1 MKQKKTSLSMQGNT
15 SSKKNKAITY
25 ETPLRQDA
33 FIVTDEEKVKQITK
47 HVEGIMSILGLDLS
61 DDSLK
66 DTPERVAKMY
76 VKEIFKGLNPANK
89 PHATLFKNKY
99 NYNGLLIEKN
109 ITLYSTCEHHLVPI
123 IGIAHVAYI
132 STGKIIGLSKINRI
146 VKYYARRPQVQERLT
161 IQIAEELKSIL
172 DTNDIAVFIDA
183 KHLCVLARGVEDN
196 NTTTITSYYSG
207 KFKEKETKEE
217 FLNCITKA

>member
-15 SSKKNKAITY
+15 SSKKKKSFTH

-33 FIVTDEEKVKQITK
+33 FILTDEEKVKQITK
-47 HVEGIMSILGLDLS
+47 HVEEIMSILGLDLS

-76 VKEIFKGLNPANK
+76 VKEIFKGLNPSNK

-99 NYNGLLIEKN
+99 NYSGLLIEKN

-123 IGIAHVAYI
+123 IGVAHVAYI

-161 IQIAEELKSIL
+161 IQIAEELKTIL
-172 DTNDIAVFIDA
+172 DTNDVAVFIDA
-183 KHLCVLARGVEDN
+183 KHLCVLARGVEDT

-207 KFKEKETKEE
+207 KFKEKGIKEE